1 MRFVL
6 SFYRSQMD
14 EYELRYDHFC
24 WPQILALLHQIYIFY
39 IFFTHLVWKGGS
51 VDSQGG
57 LYYISQYHIYF
68 DKLFYF
74 CYKSK
79 DSGKPGAHGAAVLKH
94 VGKDGSPG
102 PENVIL

>member
-1 MRFVL
+1 MTTFAGL
-6 SFYRSQMD
+6 K
-14 EYELRYDHFC
+14 
-24 WPQILALLHQIYIFY
+24 Y
-39 IFFTHLVWKGGS
+39 IFFIYFVHIWLERRSCGLA
-51 VDSQGG
+51 G